1 MEDNFRCLLESAIE
15 GCQHSIER
23 LLLLYRPL
31 IDGNS
36 YLHGKLD
43 EDLRQ
48 YIIVHII
55 KKLPKFRI

>member
-1 MEDNFRCLLESAIE
+1 MEYNFRYLLESAIG
-15 GCQHSIER
+15 GCQ
-23 LLLLYRPL
+23 Y
-31 IDGNS
+31 S